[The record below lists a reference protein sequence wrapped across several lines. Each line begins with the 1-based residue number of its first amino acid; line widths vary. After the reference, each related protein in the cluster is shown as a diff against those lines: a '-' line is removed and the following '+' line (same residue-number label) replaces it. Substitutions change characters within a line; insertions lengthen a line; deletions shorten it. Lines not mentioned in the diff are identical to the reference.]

1 MTDGINWLPFDAT
14 SLQRAKDSDR
24 PVLLIIT
31 VPWCNH
37 CKDLLANPF
46 GDARVAAMVR
56 EQFVPVLLDA
66 ERRPD
71 VNERYGTGGW
81 PSIACLTPDGEL
93 ILNHGYLATAE
104 LLLQL
109 ERVSKVWREQCED
122 MQKSLRDLLAHRRTP
137 EASTRGKL
145 DRQMV
150 EDISNA
156 IYEKFDHRHGGFGEG
171 AKFPHPEVLDFAL
184 AQAAKR
190 GDDRMR
196 EIVTVT
202 LDRMLASPLHDPIN
216 GGFFR
221 FSKTSDWH
229 SPNFEKLLEV
239 NVRMLRAYLE
249 GYQVFGVLGYR
260 KAAEGIVNWLLTSL
274 RDNATGGFFGSQD
287 ADTDY
292 YNLDRAGR
300 AERKPPKVD
309 RTIFC
314 HANALAVSNLLK
326 AGIVLA
332 RPDWIA
338 SAVSTL
344 KFLTQELY
352 DGREVFHYWDGTYH
366 MPGMLV
372 DQACLIRAL
381 IDASQIT
388 GDADLLL
395 PAEAIAEH
403 AIRRQKAPDGGFYD
417 ILHDPNAGGSMRR
430 RNRSILENSMMAES
444 LLRLSYLS
452 RRPEFLAEAVLTLE
466 SFATDY
472 KEYGYYVAGFGRAVD
487 LVLYEPLLLTIV
499 GERDSAL
506 AQEMRNAALSTY
518 LPSRMVQI
526 LDPRFDPI
534 LIGRG
539 GYKVEATP
547 VAYITVGRSTRE
559 VVRRPDHLAR
569 AVEQIEWERRSKL
582 R

>member
-24 PVLLIIT
+24 PVLLLIT

-109 ERVSKVWREQCED
+109 ERVSKVWREQRED
-122 MQKSLRDLLAHRRTP
+122 MQKSLRDLLAHRHAP

-216 GGFFR
+216 GGFF
-221 FSKTSDWH
+221 
-229 SPNFEKLLEV
+229 
-239 NVRMLRAYLE
+239 
-249 GYQVFGVLGYR
+249 
-260 KAAEGIVNWLLTSL
+260 
-274 RDNATGGFFGSQD
+274 
-287 ADTDY
+287 
-292 YNLDRAGR
+292 
-300 AERKPPKVD
+300 
-309 RTIFC
+309 
-314 HANALAVSNLLK
+314 
-326 AGIVLA
+326 
-332 RPDWIA
+332 
-338 SAVSTL
+338 
-344 KFLTQELY
+344 
-352 DGREVFHYWDGTYH
+352 
-366 MPGMLV
+366 
-372 DQACLIRAL
+372 
-381 IDASQIT
+381 
-388 GDADLLL
+388 
-395 PAEAIAEH
+395 
-403 AIRRQKAPDGGFYD
+403 
-417 ILHDPNAGGSMRR
+417 
-430 RNRSILENSMMAES
+430 
-444 LLRLSYLS
+444 
-452 RRPEFLAEAVLTLE
+452 
-466 SFATDY
+466 
-472 KEYGYYVAGFGRAVD
+472 
-487 LVLYEPLLLTIV
+487 
-499 GERDSAL
+499 
-506 AQEMRNAALSTY
+506 
-518 LPSRMVQI
+518 
-526 LDPRFDPI
+526 
-534 LIGRG
+534 
-539 GYKVEATP
+539 
-547 VAYITVGRSTRE
+547 
-559 VVRRPDHLAR
+559 
-569 AVEQIEWERRSKL
+569 
-582 R
+582 